1 MGRAKPIC
9 RRLRLTLVQ
18 NGTDFKPPR
27 ILRAHGRF
35 TGIGR
40 STPIRKIP
48 QSEPI
53 GPVTNLLLNPYAVGT
68 AVGLM
73 LVALVVSFAV

>member
-1 MGRAKPIC
+1 M
-9 RRLRLTLVQ
+9 
-18 NGTDFKPPR
+18 
-27 ILRAHGRF
+27 
-35 TGIGR
+35 
-40 STPIRKIP
+40 RKIP